1 MNSKSPWP
9 SIQVLCAKTLMQYCN
24 FVQDVIDMA
33 ALPTDMKGWRACMS
47 CALIKTFSQFA
58 DRGCDNCPFLSVEEG
73 LERVHECTSQHFSG
87 VIALI
92 EPQTSWV
99 ARWQGYTMYKPG
111 MYAVDVIGELHIQDK
126 ETMTEAG
133 IMWKCRPVSEV
144 RQ

>member
-1 MNSKSPWP
+1 MGYEMEGNNELDEEEEEEE
-9 SIQVLCAKTLMQYCN
+9 IDEEENLEE
-24 FVQDVIDMA
+24 DVIDMA

-99 ARWQGYTMYKPG
+99 ARWQVFFRLFSFRCNFRNICAYLNVCACFKLFG
-111 MYAVDVIGELHIQDK
+111 H
-126 ETMTEAG
+126 
-133 IMWKCRPVSEV
+133 VS
-144 RQ
+144 